1 METFHIF
8 HPSFITHKKVLKK
21 LTTIL
26 NCYDNNTTNKLPSH
40 TSKNNNKEICR
51 KKTNNTPT
59 HTQKSPQKQELHI
72 YIYIPSLYIHI
83 HVPTS
88 IHVNTCT
95 HFIKCTDN
103 ISPASPSGGPANL
116 SIQNSQTFQT
126 LFSLCLSVCLSVSLS
141 PLFKNQTERMF
152 NLNSHV
158 VHAHPFLHSLDV
170 KLLPLHKLH
179 ITTNS
184 QSMKLFC

>member
-1 METFHIF
+1 MTTIQPINFPHT
-8 HPSFITHKKVLKK
+8 PQKTTTKKSAGKK
-21 LTTIL
+21 LTTHPHTHK
-26 NCYDNNTTNKLPSH
+26 NPPKNKSY
-40 TSKNNNKEICR
+40 IY
-51 KKTNNTPT
+51 
-59 HTQKSPQKQELHI
+59 I